1 MLNMETIFALFNIF
15 FLLLLYLGYIIP
27 LNPVKSRPAKEINCF
42 LKRNNILV
50 DSYII
55 ILYNPTFQIRV
66 MNMRNLVAKNSR
78 HRAVV
83 MPDKKKDYCRRVKH
97 AGKKYER

>member
-15 FLLLLYLGYIIP
+15 NLLLLYLGYIIP
-27 LNPVKSRPAKEINCF
+27 LNPVKSRSLEEINCF

-50 DSYII
+50 DTYIR
-55 ILYNPTFQIRV
+55 ILYNLTFEIRG
-66 MNMRNLVAKNSR
+66 MNMRNLVAKNNR
-78 HRAVV
+78 HRAIV